1 MYLSNTHTETHKH
14 TCTSFYCVLHILIC
28 TSWRCMATLHLHYFP
43 KSICSVN
50 VSVSYLLTFK
60 IFQTLL
66 WLKYLLWWSVINS
79 LCYCCNCCYCCNEQH
94 GLCPGETAS
103 FTDKCMCSD
112 CSTHQLFPI
121 ILPLLKSPYCLSYS
135 NIEIRPMNNL
145 TVASTWSGD
154 RKSCTSLALTENLK
168 MIALTEEDMCKAET
182 DWKLDLLY
190 QTTKLL
196 MERKSHWR
204 KLPFQWTHRW

>member
-1 MYLSNTHTETHKH
+1 M
-14 TCTSFYCVLHILIC
+14 
-28 TSWRCMATLHLHYFP
+28 
-43 KSICSVN
+43 
-50 VSVSYLLTFK
+50 SYLLTFK

-168 MIALTEEDMCKAET
+168 MITLTEEDMCKAEI

-196 MERKSHWR
+196 TERKSHWR
-204 KLPFQWTHRW
+204 KLNCHSSEHTDDKNMKQSYCGYRESLSGLNRRSNKPQHSIKP